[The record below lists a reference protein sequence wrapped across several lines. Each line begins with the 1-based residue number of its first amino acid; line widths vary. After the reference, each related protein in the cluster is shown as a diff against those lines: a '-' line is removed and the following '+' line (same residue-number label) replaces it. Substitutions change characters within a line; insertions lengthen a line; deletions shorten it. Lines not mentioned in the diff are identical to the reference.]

1 MRVFTH
7 SLTQKSTPLSSTK
20 FQDALINPLECHIGE
35 ISFISNLNVKKTF
48 GGWSSPVSYVLPRPH
63 VRLPRRLR
71 YAVLGARQYHGR
83 RSFQVD
89 PAFTG
94 IVNKMVNPYNGPE
107 AKLLLPTTLVK
118 MTITGHHM
126 VIQSTS
132 PKIDQALM
140 STLAQVTQVTQL
152 TFAH

>member
-1 MRVFTH
+1 M
-7 SLTQKSTPLSSTK
+7 
-20 FQDALINPLECHIGE
+20 INPLECHIGE

-107 AKLLLPTTLVK
+107 AKLLPPTTLVK